1 MLLKIKIKRLVENA
15 KLPTK
20 AYDGDLGF
28 DLYSIENV
36 LVKPN
41 EKPVSIKTGI
51 AVQLP
56 KGYGAII
63 KDRSSLASDGLHIVA
78 GVIDNGYRGEIIIK
92 MANLTDRPILIEE
105 GSKIAQ
111 LILIPIVNCYL
122 IETDKL
128 SITERNDKGFGS
140 SGIK

>member
-92 MANLTDRPILIEE
+92 IANLTDRPILIEE

>member
-1 MLLKIKIKRLVENA
+1 
-15 KLPTK
+15 
-20 AYDGDLGF
+20 
-28 DLYSIENV
+28 
-36 LVKPN
+36 
-41 EKPVSIKTGI
+41 VSIKTGI